1 MKLSVWAEQNGIS
14 YQTAWN
20 WFTTG
25 KLPVPAIQTAT
36 GTILVKEDV
45 ERSRSTVIYARVS
58 SSDQRADLDR
68 QVARLSAYAAQNG
81 QLVAQVVCE
90 VGSGMNGK
98 RPKLLKVLKDPSIQA
113 ILVEH
118 RDRLT
123 RFGLEFLEATLSAQ
137 GRSVIVAEA
146 KELDEDLV
154 RDMTEVLTSFGA
166 RLYGRRSAKHRAT
179 AAISMLTTSQTK

>member
-20 WFTTG
+20 WFTAG

-36 GTILVKEDV
+36 GTILVEVSV
-45 ERSRSTVIYARVS
+45 ERERSTVIYVRVS

-98 RPKLLKVLKDPSIQA
+98 RPKA
-113 ILVEH
+113 
-118 RDRLT
+118 T
-123 RFGLEFLEATLSAQ
+123 RSLWPKS
-137 GRSVIVAEA
+137 RS
-146 KELDEDLV
+146 
-154 RDMTEVLTSFGA
+154 
-166 RLYGRRSAKHRAT
+166 
-179 AAISMLTTSQTK
+179 LTTTWCET